1 MKCLFVYITVPDRR
15 TGRQLAKALVEQ
27 HVAACVNLVGPIE
40 SFFYWQG
47 ALEQARE
54 WVLVAKTTARRW
66 PALVKT
72 VRSLHPYECPCIV
85 AWPLERGWRPFLSWI
100 AVSVQHHQRPTR

>member
-27 HVAACVNLVGPIE
+27 HVAACVNLVGPVE
-40 SFFYWQG
+40 SFFRWEG
-47 ALEQARE
+47 ALEHARE

-66 PALVKT
+66 SALVNT

-85 AWPLERGWRPFLSWI
+85 AGPLERGWRPFLKWV
-100 AVSVQHHQRPTR
+100 ADSVESPQRGTR